1 MTSAEKILAGII
13 SDAEET
19 SRQKK
24 AEAEEKAKSIII
36 QAEQEAVALSDDA
49 ERDIE
54 RQIAL
59 IKKTGLSSADL
70 ILRDATLSVKREL
83 IEQTLL
89 TAKETV
95 ISMPDSEYFAFLCD
109 VAKNSA
115 CKGGEMFL
123 SAKDLLRDLTV
134 LKDFLLEN
142 DIVLSSNAV
151 DINGGFIL
159 KNGDIE
165 INASLDALIHEKHA
179 DLVDAVNKILFN
191 RKGEC

>member
-19 SRQKK
+19 AQQKK
-24 AEAEEKAKSIII
+24 AEANEKAKAIIA
-36 QAEQEAVALSDDA
+36 QAEQEAKALSEDA
-49 ERDIE
+49 DKDIE
-54 RQIAL
+54 RQTAL

-70 ILRDATLSVKREL
+70 ILRDAALSAKREL
-83 IEQTLL
+83 IEQTLSE
-89 TAKETV
+89 AKGKV
-95 ISMPDSEYFAFLCD
+95 LSMPDNEYFAFLCEI
-109 VAKNSA
+109 AENSA
-115 CKGGEMFL
+115 CEGGEIFL
-123 SAKDLLRDLTV
+123 SEKDLSRDTTV
-134 LKDFLLEN
+134 LKNFLSKKN
-142 DIVLSSNAV
+142 IVLSTNSA

-191 RKGEC
+191 RKGED